1 MRVLV
6 TGITGQD
13 GSYLAEQLLAAGDE
27 VHGLVRRSSSINT
40 ARLDGVYQDPHED
53 NPRLHLHYGDV
64 LDQASLIRILQAVQ
78 PDEVY
83 HLAAQSHVRVS
94 FDEPV
99 YSADVAGLGTARLLE
114 AIRLLDMSPRIYI
127 AGSSEVFGDAPA
139 PQDETTPFRPRSPYA
154 AAKAYAIHI
163 ARVYRESYGMRIVV
177 GILFNHESERRGET
191 FVSRKI
197 TRAVAR
203 IAAGKQQHL
212 YLGNL
217 DARRDW
223 GYAPEYTAAMVELL
237 RYPPGGGMGDY
248 VIGTGESHSVAEF
261 VERAFAMVLLDW
273 KDHVRHDPRYVRPAE
288 VPELRA
294 NAARAAAIG
303 WCPRVRFGALVERMV
318 RHDVAIEHGERVED
332 HK

>member
-1 MRVLV
+1 M
-6 TGITGQD
+6 
-13 GSYLAEQLLAAGDE
+13 AGDE

-53 NPRLHLHYGDV
+53 NRRLHLHYGDV

-114 AIRLLDMSPRIYI
+114 AIRLLGLHPRIYV
-127 AGSSEVFGDAPA
+127 AGSSEVFGDAAA
-139 PQDETTPFRPRSPYA
+139 PQNEDTPFRPRSPYA

-177 GILFNHESERRGET
+177 GILFNHASERRGET

-223 GYAPEYTAAMVELL
+223 GYAPEYTAAMVQML
-237 RYPPGGGMGDY
+237 RVATPTDY
-248 VIGTGESHSVAEF
+248 VLGTGESHSVAEF
-261 VERAFAMVLLDW
+261 VEHAFAAVDLDW
-273 KDHVRHDPRYVRPAE
+273 RAYVRHDARYLRPAE

-294 NAARAAAIG
+294 DARRAVAAIG
-303 WCPRVRFGALVERMV
+303 WAPFVRFPNLVKRMGLGDL
-318 RHDVAIEHGERVED
+318 REAEAGR
-332 HK
+332 